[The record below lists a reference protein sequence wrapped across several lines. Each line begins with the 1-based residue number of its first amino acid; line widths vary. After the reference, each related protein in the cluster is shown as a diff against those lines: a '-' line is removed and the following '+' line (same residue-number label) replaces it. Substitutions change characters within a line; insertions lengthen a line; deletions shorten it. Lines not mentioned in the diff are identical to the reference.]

1 MDDMTKAMF
10 GCHAVHTGINMIM
23 QAAGDGR
30 IIIVAQSS
38 GNGGPHPLMFGSK
51 KTHVLC
57 MGDMVIRPHLV
68 FGSNE
73 FRGAGL
79 TNLMKDGFISPEKWV
94 GDVILEN
101 LPSRYSEMKG
111 I

>member
-1 MDDMTKAMF
+1 
-10 GCHAVHTGINMIM
+10 
-23 QAAGDGR
+23 
-30 IIIVAQSS
+30 
-38 GNGGPHPLMFGSK
+38 
-51 KTHVLC
+51 